1 MINHKT
7 KSALTS
13 SSCLLAFTEAEAAAI
28 AEKERLIKLEQMKQ
42 EEEERHRRK
51 MEEDRIAQEEMQR
64 QLVEMQRVS
73 MHVLVLHVADL
84 VTTYIHF

>member
-1 MINHKT
+1 
-7 KSALTS
+7 
-13 SSCLLAFTEAEAAAI
+13 
-28 AEKERLIKLEQMKQ
+28 MKK

-73 MHVLVLHVADL
+73 QLLLIDDAIVDKDIYKTLAFFIFIKVMDKCHY
-84 VTTYIHF
+84 T